1 LDPQPPQPLTY
12 STDSTNAIARVVR
25 QYGRRCVAVLCV
37 AAVGAAYVGAFTA
50 GRGGRGFF
58 SPDTLQY
65 RTQSEALLP
74 LTEIPLFRSPYGY
87 HQPPLIQYLVAE
99 GLWVPRAAPRP
110 RWFHA
115 FRWNRQWR
123 GGTNELHKELS
134 WRGQTWVDWSKQH
147 PDVAA
152 EMWPLLL
159 NTLRADEPEWISEG
173 RAWWLM
179 HWARKSRDAA
189 EFRSYLSS
197 AEGRS
202 VLARTTN

>member
-1 LDPQPPQPLTY
+1 LKNPQPLTY
-12 STDSTNAIARVVR
+12 STESRPAIARVVWR
-25 QYGRRCVAVLCV
+25 YWRRCAALLCV
-37 AAVGAAYVGAFTA
+37 AAVAAAYIAGFTA

-58 SPDTLQY
+58 SPDSLQY

-74 LTEIPLFRSPYGY
+74 PTRVPLFRSPYSY
-87 HQPPLIQYLVAE
+87 HQPPLVQYLVAE
-99 GLWVPRAAPRP
+99 GLWAPREAPRP
-110 RWFHA
+110 RWVPS
-115 FRWNRQWR
+115 FRWNRQWS

-159 NTLRADEPEWISEG
+159 KSLRADEPWWVSEN

-189 EFRSYLSS
+189 EFRSHLAS
-197 AEGRS
+197 AEGQS
-202 VLARTTN
+202 MLARTGN